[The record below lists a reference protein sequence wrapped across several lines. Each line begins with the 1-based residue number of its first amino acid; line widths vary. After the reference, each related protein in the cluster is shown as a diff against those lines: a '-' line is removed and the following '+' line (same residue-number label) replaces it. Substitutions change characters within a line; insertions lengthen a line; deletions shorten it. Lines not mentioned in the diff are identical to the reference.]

1 MKPGPRNIRIFL
13 QCTTCRSSVSSS
25 NDSVSSTQAVVV
37 VRVEAPRMSDSDE
50 ILGSL
55 VRALD
60 AVGGAVDGGQ

>member
-1 MKPGPRNIRIFL
+1 M
-13 QCTTCRSSVSSS
+13 SSS